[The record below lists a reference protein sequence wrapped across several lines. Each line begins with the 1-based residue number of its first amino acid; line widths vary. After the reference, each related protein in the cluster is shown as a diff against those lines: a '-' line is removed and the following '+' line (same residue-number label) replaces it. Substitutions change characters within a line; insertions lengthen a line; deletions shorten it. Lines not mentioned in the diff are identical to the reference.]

1 MDKIREGIWGNEQ
14 STMTYMENYH
24 KKPTVLFAKK
34 NKSIRSHVMAHTHSL
49 STKVAKAERLN
60 SETFWAVSQWAC
72 FGKIIKKY
80 RYINNQND
88 YI

>member
-14 STMTYMENYH
+14 STTTYMENYH

-49 STKVAKAERLN
+49 STKVAKAERRIQRQPGLSH
-60 SETFWAVSQWAC
+60 SEPALA
-72 FGKIIKKY
+72 K
-80 RYINNQND
+80 
-88 YI
+88 